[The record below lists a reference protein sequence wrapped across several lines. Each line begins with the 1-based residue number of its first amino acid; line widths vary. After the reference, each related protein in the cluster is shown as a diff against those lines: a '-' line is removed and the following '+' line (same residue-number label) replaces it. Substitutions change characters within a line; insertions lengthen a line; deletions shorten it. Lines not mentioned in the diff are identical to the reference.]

1 MRKADRVTA
10 AALSPGL
17 PHGAFRLYVIL
28 DAASREAKARDNYF
42 PVTLQ
47 GLLALHPG
55 IAGREAGATTVI
67 KQVET
72 LRKQGLLDTRAAIH
86 RTEPRMPVLV
96 KVLEPKSATPSVAS
110 VANQQ

>member
-1 MRKADRVTA
+1 MRKTNRVTA

-17 PHGAFRLYVIL
+17 PHGAFRLYAIL
-28 DAASREAKARDNYF
+28 DAASREAKAQDDYF
-42 PVTLQ
+42 PVTLK
-47 GLLALHPG
+47 GLMALHPG

-67 KQVET
+67 KQVDA
-72 LRKQGLLDTRAAIH
+72 LRKQGLLDIRAAIH

-96 KVLEPKSATPSVAS
+96 KVLDPKSVTPPLAS